1 MFHSDLING
10 IAAGMALLL
19 SVIAAWTMHRRL
31 RTRSSAGFAWSTTA
45 MCLWPF
51 LSSPAMALVIY
62 YSGNPLPEPWANALG
77 VAIDSLIPMLLTLA
91 SAVLFLL
98 AVRGIERHKS
108 PSV

>member
-1 MFHSDLING
+1 MFHPDLISG
-10 IAAGMALLL
+10 MAAGMALLL
-19 SVIAAWTMHRRL
+19 SAIAAWMLHRRL

-51 LSSPAMALVIY
+51 LSSPAMATVIY

-77 VAIDSLIPMLLTLA
+77 LTIDSFIPMLLTLA
-91 SAVLFLL
+91 SAVCFLL
-98 AVRGIERHKS
+98 AVRGIEQRRT